1 MRDRDCQSSVTLAG
15 CITKIAAARAGP
27 IIYLK
32 TMVGFWIALVL
43 VAAPAKPVEAA
54 TPGNRKTQMFR
65 TEVKPRIDAVFGGPD
80 EVRAAIDAFLQV
92 QKDMNRARG
101 EFSMAVHQTLAL
113 LPRQRTGKKCP
124 EGLSASY
131 QKAHA
136 TGTEF
141 LNLGAR
147 LRELNAEIA
156 RAYQLRETA
165 GLTPDYRFKAKKAA
179 EFYSELL
186 RDYREMR
193 TIFHDQLG
201 TELRY
206 AGCDT
211 RDLISATVDT
221 AATAISQRRDPE
233 DATEWSIEPAAPV
246 EPKARVATKVDS
258 GDASARAIWIEV
270 DNVACS
276 QPSRL
281 LIDGISRGEIPPGE
295 KSAVRTRT
303 GSRTLCL
310 LPQSD
315 KRNCGDP
322 GTERKTYLYEGLRL
336 SVHCGSK

>member
-1 MRDRDCQSSVTLAG
+1 
-15 CITKIAAARAGP
+15 
-27 IIYLK
+27 
-32 TMVGFWIALVL
+32 MVVFWIALVL
-43 VAAPAKPVEAA
+43 VAAPSKPVGAA
-54 TPGNRKTQMFR
+54 APNNRTTQIFR
-65 TEVKPRIDAVFGGPD
+65 TEVKPRINTVFGGPAQ
-80 EVRAAIDAFLQV
+80 VRDAIDAFLQL
-92 QKDMNRARG
+92 QKEMDQARG
-101 EFSMAVHQTLAL
+101 NFSIAVHETLAL
-113 LPRQRTGKKCP
+113 LPEQRTGKKCP
-124 EGLSASY
+124 EGIAASY
-131 QKAHA
+131 QRAHA

-147 LRELNAEIA
+147 LRELNGEIA
-156 RAYQLRETA
+156 RAHQLRETA

-179 EFYSELL
+179 TFYSDLL

-211 RDLISATVDT
+211 RELIRASVPAPPV
-221 AATAISQRRDPE
+221 SVRPRPDPD
-233 DATEWSIEPAAPV
+233 DATEWSVEPAAPV
-246 EPKARVATKVDS
+246 EGKTPVAAKVDS

-310 LPQSD
+310 LPRSD

>member
-1 MRDRDCQSSVTLAG
+1 MRNRDCQSAVTLAG
-15 CITKIAAARAGP
+15 CTTKIAVMRARP
-27 IIYLK
+27 IINLK
-32 TMVGFWIALVL
+32 TMVGLWIALVL
-43 VAAPAKPVEAA
+43 VAAPAKPVDAA
-54 TPGNRKTQMFR
+54 ASGNRKTQMFR
-65 TEVKPRIDAVFGGPD
+65 TEVKPRIDTVFGGPAQ
-80 EVRAAIDAFLQV
+80 VRAAIDAFLQV
-92 QKDMNRARG
+92 QKEMDQTRG
-101 EFSMAVHQTLAL
+101 NFSMAVHETLSL
-113 LPRQRTGKKCP
+113 LPQQRAGKKCP
-124 EGLSASY
+124 KGIAASY
-131 QKAHA
+131 QRAHA

-165 GLTPDYRFKAKKAA
+165 GLTPDYRFKAKQAA

-211 RDLISATVDT
+211 RELIRATVSA
-221 AATAISQRRDPE
+221 AATTVGPRPDPE
-233 DATEWSIEPAAPV
+233 DATDWSTLPEEPI
-246 EPKARVATKVDS
+246 EPKAPLTAKVDS

-281 LIDGISRGEIPPGE
+281 SIDGISRGEIPPGE

-310 LPQSD
+310 LPRSD
-315 KRNCGDP
+315 KRICGDP